1 MILVLVP
8 WPLNF
13 SLFVCSV
20 AWDPAAGDTEARSRS
35 RSLTDVVSRLREL
48 VSPPAAEAGASP
60 SGFTCWYE
68 LYFENFFL
76 QTIDI
81 YPIISYIR
89 SATSRRP
96 IVRQHALHVGQI
108 RVHSVLEVAVFDCGA
123 VLHVKLGNPLNKQRR
138 KR

>member
-1 MILVLVP
+1 MSP
-8 WPLNF
+8 R
-13 SLFVCSV
+13 SSES
-20 AWDPAAGDTEARSRS
+20 WD
-35 RSLTDVVSRLREL
+35 L
-48 VSPPAAEAGASP
+48 P
-60 SGFTCWYE
+60 SGFTFWYE
-68 LYFENFFL
+68 LYVENFFL

-123 VLHVKLGNPLNKQRR
+123 VLHVKLGNPHDCASEKDYMSGAYGGIRCAP
-138 KR
+138 